1 MTELEQIPVT
11 ALLPQQPPFIMID
24 ALTDF
29 SEKETATRLTV
40 RKDNIFVERGLLTA
54 YGVLENMAQTCAA
67 RLGYANYVL
76 HKAVNV
82 GFIGAVRGGV
92 FHRLPQVGEVVHTRI
107 EVIEVIEE
115 IMGLTL
121 VDAKVSSGEEVLAT
135 AQMKIA
141 LKED

>member
-1 MTELEQIPVT
+1 
-11 ALLPQQPPFIMID
+11 MID

-40 RKDNIFVERGLLTA
+40 RKDNIFVERGRLTA

-82 GFIGAVRGGV
+82 GFIGAVRSGV
-92 FHRLPQVGEVVHTRI
+92 FHRLPQVGEVVHTR
-107 EVIEVIEE
+107 IEVIEE

>member
-76 HKAVNV
+76 HKTVNV
-82 GFIGAVRGGV
+82 GLSERCAAAFSTDCHRWARWYTRG
-92 FHRLPQVGEVVHTRI
+92 
-107 EVIEVIEE
+107 
-115 IMGLTL
+115 
-121 VDAKVSSGEEVLAT
+121 
-135 AQMKIA
+135 
-141 LKED
+141 LK

>member
-76 HKAVNV
+76 H
-82 GFIGAVRGGV
+82 R
-92 FHRLPQVGEVVHTRI
+92 P
-107 EVIEVIEE
+107 
-115 IMGLTL
+115 
-121 VDAKVSSGEEVLAT
+121 
-135 AQMKIA
+135 
-141 LKED
+141 

>member
-11 ALLPQQPPFIMID
+11 ALLPQQLPFIMID

-40 RKDNIFVERGLLTA
+40 RKDNIFVERGRLTA

-82 GFIGAVRGGV
+82 GFIGAMRGGF
-92 FHRLPQVGEVVHTRI
+92 FHRLPQVGEVVHTR
-107 EVIEVIEE
+107 IEVIEE

-141 LKED
+141 LKEN

>member
-54 YGVLENMAQTCAA
+54 YGMLENMAQTCAA

-92 FHRLPQVGEVVHTRI
+92 FHRLPQVGE
-107 EVIEVIEE
+107 E
-115 IMGLTL
+115 I
-121 VDAKVSSGEEVLAT
+121 AT
-135 AQMKIA
+135 GRSVQVFLNEKRELLWSAPEFYESWK
-141 LKED
+141 KKWNVNG

>member
-40 RKDNIFVERGLLTA
+40 RKDNIFVERGRLTA

-76 HKAVNV
+76 HKAV
-82 GFIGAVRGGV
+82 GRGGAGNGTDENR
-92 FHRLPQVGEVVHTRI
+92 FER
-107 EVIEVIEE
+107 
-115 IMGLTL
+115 GLTTEYPL
-121 VDAKVSSGEEVLAT
+121 YNKYGEEQYDT
-135 AQMKIA
+135 ADAQRDKDA
-141 LKED
+141 HHPLQ

>member
-29 SEKETATRLTV
+29 SEKETATRLMV
-40 RKDNIFVERGLLTA
+40 RKDNIFVERGRLTA

-82 GFIGAVRGGV
+82 G
-92 FHRLPQVGEVVHTRI
+92 
-107 EVIEVIEE
+107 
-115 IMGLTL
+115 LTL

>member
-67 RLGYANYVL
+67 RLGYANSVL
-76 HKAVNV
+76 HKTVNV

-92 FHRLPQVGEVVHTRI
+92 FHRLPQVGEVVHTR
-107 EVIEVIEE
+107 IEVIEE